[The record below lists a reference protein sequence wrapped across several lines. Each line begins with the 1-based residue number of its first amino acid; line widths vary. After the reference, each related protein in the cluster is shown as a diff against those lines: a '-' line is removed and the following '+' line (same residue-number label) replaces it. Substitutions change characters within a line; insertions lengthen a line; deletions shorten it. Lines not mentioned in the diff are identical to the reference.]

1 MLKTIK
7 LYGVLGQKFGHQFKL
22 DVASPR
28 EAIRALSAQIDGF
41 ENFMLGAHERGLAFA
56 IFTDRKAKHRG
67 KKKTACFDASTGK
80 TITGHNIGVSELDML
95 TDTSEI
101 KIVPRVMG
109 AGGDNG
115 ALQLVLGVVMV
126 VAAFYTGGASMAA
139 WGATSTTLFSA
150 GVGML
155 IGGVAQMMVPSV
167 DPNTNQNQDGNRA
180 NYGFGGAVTT
190 IAQGNPV
197 PVLRGKREI
206 GGFIV
211 SAGQYPEDMM

>member
-41 ENFMLGAHERGLAFA
+41 ENYLLSAHERGLAFA
-56 IFTDRKAKHRG
+56 IFTDSKAKQRG
-67 KKKTACFDASTGK
+67 KKKAACFDASTGR
-80 TITGHNIGVSELDML
+80 TITGHNIGVSEIDML

-101 KIVPRVMG
+101 KIVPRVVG

-115 ALQLVLGVVMV
+115 VLQLVLGVVLI
-126 VAAFYTGGASMAA
+126 VAGFWTGGA
-139 WGATSTTLFSA
+139 TSNM
-150 GVGML
+150 GVAL
-155 IGGVAQMMVPSV
+155 IGAGAGMVMGGIAQMLVPKV

-180 NYGFGGAVTT
+180 NFGFGGAVTT

-206 GGFIV
+206 GGFII